1 VDHPTATHSA
11 KYGWVSPRTSDAW
24 RRCIGRVRD
33 AGGHLFERAACV
45 ISVIEAVRCALG
57 DFPISLRL
65 SQWPDLHPDRGLAG
79 WMRLSTDAVV
89 IAVGSV
95 GLDIDVMANVS
106 GTRATSS
113 DPSWVNTLRS
123 GRMPDVPAFTQD
135 DLLVD
140 RELPALV
147 Q

>member
-1 VDHPTATHSA
+1 M
-11 KYGWVSPRTSDAW
+11 
-24 RRCIGRVRD
+24 
-33 AGGHLFERAACV
+33 
-45 ISVIEAVRCALG
+45 
-57 DFPISLRL
+57 

-79 WMRLSTDAVV
+79 WMKLSTDAVV

-106 GTRATSS
+106 RTRATSS
-113 DPSWVNTLRS
+113 DPNRVNTLRS
-123 GRMPDVPAFTQD
+123 GRMPDVPAFTKD

>member
-1 VDHPTATHSA
+1 
-11 KYGWVSPRTSDAW
+11 
-24 RRCIGRVRD
+24 
-33 AGGHLFERAACV
+33 
-45 ISVIEAVRCALG
+45 
-57 DFPISLRL
+57 
-65 SQWPDLHPDRGLAG
+65 
-79 WMRLSTDAVV
+79 MRLSTDAVV